1 MNTVSGGRDNQ
12 SGAPERLVNM
22 SQDELERAVRETFSR
37 QVATPR
43 APHDPAGAV
52 LRRAHRIQ
60 RRRTVAGM
68 SLAASAIVLV
78 SVSAMHLRD
87 DHPPP
92 GGTVVIADPYPAPDT
107 YRTVLPSPGP
117 RTETPLAE
125 VDLLVNRTIATAQGR
140 RVTLIGIGAVER
152 AHRLT
157 DGRGWLAVGEPSL
170 AGRSLWAV
178 AADGTA
184 RVLLAG
190 ADEIVLDRDGRQVAW
205 KQDRV
210 LAAARIVDG
219 ELAGTVRADA
229 PTTAVPLRFVDGAVL
244 VRLDPD
250 LPGHVLWPLRPGPL
264 DEGTDRTSQRIFGAL
279 PDGRLVGE
287 VSAET
292 PEDACLTL
300 LDPVALRPPEP
311 PACGPT
317 IEGAGLGAVS
327 PDGRWLLVN
336 GRVGEQDRALLVDLT
351 RLDSTRLDPT
361 VPVRPAGPAMTGAVS
376 WNLPDVAHYADATG
390 ALVRV
395 DAERVRAGRSA
406 VRVTVPG
413 LRDDEPLVV
422 VTGG

>member
-1 MNTVSGGRDNQ
+1 
-12 SGAPERLVNM
+12 M

-43 APHDPAGAV
+43 APHDPASAV
-52 LRRAHRIQ
+52 LRRATRVQ
-60 RRRTVAGM
+60 RRRVVAGM

-78 SVSAMHLRD
+78 SAGAMQLGD
-87 DHPPP
+87 DRPPH
-92 GGTVVIADPYPAPDT
+92 GADTVVIADPYPAPDT
-107 YRTVLPSPGP
+107 FRTSLPPTGP
-117 RTETPLAE
+117 STETPLAE

-152 AHRLT
+152 VHRLT

-170 AGRSLWAV
+170 SGRSLWAV

-184 RVLLAG
+184 RALLAG
-190 ADEIVLDRDGRQVAW
+190 ADEIVLDRSGRQVAW

-210 LAAARIVDG
+210 LAAAGIVDG
-219 ELAGTVRADA
+219 ELTGTVRADA
-229 PTTAVPLRFVDGAVL
+229 PATAVPLRFVDDAVL
-244 VRLDPD
+244 VRLDPA

-287 VSAET
+287 VPAEPT
-292 PEDACLTL
+292 EDACLTL
-300 LDPVALRPPEP
+300 LDPVDLRPPEP

-317 IEGAGLGAVS
+317 IEGDGLGAVS

-351 RLDSTRLDPT
+351 RLDPT
-361 VPVRPAGPAMTGAVS
+361 VPARTAGPAITGTVS
-376 WNLPDVAHYADATG
+376 WSQPDVAHYADATG

-395 DAERVRAGRSA
+395 DVERVRAGRSA
-406 VRVTVPG
+406 IRVTVAG
-413 LRDDEPLVV
+413 LHDDQPLVV